1 MDVLPAAGGQEGLA
15 RKSLGFNGGG
25 CLPRLPVSA
34 PSNFKP
40 DQECFPRRSH
50 RDFAQLYS
58 PSDHH
63 RGELKQEEEDDHDDN
78 DDDHDDHDDDHDD
91 HDDDHVGNDND
102 DNDRQTVGIAK
113 STRHQSAIGSSLSL
127 CLTVQHSLVDC
138 TALS

>member
-78 DDDHDDHDDDHDD
+78 DDEDDNDDNDDD
-91 HDDDHVGNDND
+91 NDND

-127 CLTVQHSLVDC
+127 CLTVHHSLFDC